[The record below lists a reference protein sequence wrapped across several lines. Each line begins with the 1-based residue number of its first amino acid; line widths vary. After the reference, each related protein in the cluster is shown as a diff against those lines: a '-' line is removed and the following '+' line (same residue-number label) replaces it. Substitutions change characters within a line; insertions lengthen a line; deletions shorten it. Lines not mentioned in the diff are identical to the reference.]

1 MYIEIRDLITI
12 ANKHL
17 EIPCNMENLV
27 FEYMGNEYPITEI
40 KPFDLCL
47 TNDSNKELLISG
59 ETSLKMILSCDRCLE
74 DVPMDFDI
82 SIDRKLKIDD
92 GIILADEDGDDDFVN
107 ENQLDVDRL
116 IFDEILVNWPAKVLC
131 KDDCKGICL
140 VCGQNLNIQ
149 DCGCNRQVIDP
160 RMAAFQDVF
169 DQFKEV

>member
-40 KPFDLCL
+40 KPVDLCL

-59 ETSLKMILSCDRCLE
+59 ETSLKVIIPCDRCLE
-74 DVPMDFDI
+74 NVPTEFNI
-82 SIDRKLKIDD
+82 RIDRVLKVDNGMLLDD
-92 GIILADEDGDDDFVN
+92 ADGDDDFVN

-140 VCGQNLNIQ
+140 ICGQNLNIQ
-149 DCGCNRQVIDP
+149 DCGCNRHVIDP

>member
-1 MYIEIRDLITI
+1 MFIELKDLLTI

-17 EIPCNMENLV
+17 EVPCNMEAKS
-27 FEYMGNEYPITEI
+27 FEYMGNEYPLTEI

-59 ETSLKMILSCDRCLE
+59 ETSLKVIIPCDRCLE
-74 DVPMDFDI
+74 NVPTEFNI
-82 SIDRKLKIDD
+82 RIDRVLKVDNGMLLDD
-92 GIILADEDGDDDFVN
+92 ADGDDDFVN

-140 VCGQNLNIQ
+140 ICGQNLNIQ
-149 DCGCNRQVIDP
+149 DCGCNRHVIDS

>member
-1 MYIEIRDLITI
+1 
-12 ANKHL
+12 
-17 EIPCNMENLV
+17 
-27 FEYMGNEYPITEI
+27 
-40 KPFDLCL
+40 
-47 TNDSNKELLISG
+47 
-59 ETSLKMILSCDRCLE
+59 
-74 DVPMDFDI
+74 
-82 SIDRKLKIDD
+82 
-92 GIILADEDGDDDFVN
+92 DEDGDDDFVN